1 MAVCRGLWVSWR
13 MDLLLPRERAVR
25 RRSKVTPQR
34 CREKQTTTSDT
45 QPHTWVTSSS
55 SCDPAVTGS
64 DSLHVL
70 FCASCSF
77 SWPPPPRKKEKRLQ
91 ADVTHS
97 EGEVW
102 SQRGRVEVF
111 KDGVLEV
118 WKLQTCR
125 QTTSAGSVNVM
136 WATNESLV
144 PTSDGNFPHIISN
157 CKVSEQILSQKY
169 LTINDGQFDFNETQ
183 TVYWTTEV
191 SKEHKTTVLQSIT
204 INLLVIGGNY
214 LFFLL

>member
-91 ADVTHS
+91 ADTWLTLKVRS
-97 EGEVW
+97 GARGDVLKYSKMESWKSG
-102 SQRGRVEVF
+102 SFRPADRQRQQG
-111 KDGVLEV
+111 
-118 WKLQTCR
+118 Q
-125 QTTSAGSVNVM
+125 SM
-136 WATNESLV
+136 WCER
-144 PTSDGNFPHIISN
+144 PTSPWFPHQMGIFLTSFLTA
-157 CKVSEQILSQKY
+157 KSQNK
-169 LTINDGQFDFNETQ
+169 FF
-183 TVYWTTEV
+183 
-191 SKEHKTTVLQSIT
+191 HKNI
-204 INLLVIGGNY
+204 
-214 LFFLL
+214 